1 MLCTFTE
8 AYKCLGFKSRASIY
22 QLKDKGIL
30 DPDIRRIDDKKYLY
44 MSAFKGLTLAKHIEN
59 NLTATNYIHLNDYDL
74 EKYIELSKS
83 Q

>member
-1 MLCTFTE
+1 
-8 AYKCLGFKSRASIY
+8 
-22 QLKDKGIL
+22 
-30 DPDIRRIDDKKYLY
+30 

-74 EKYIELSKS
+74 EKYIELTKS